1 MFRSLGVQVVT
12 YNNDPSELLRL
23 AEGLSAT
30 LSVARRAGVEQIEVY
45 LGDCAAPSTISDVAE
60 AWEAELGSV
69 VDGFSAIDLG
79 ANLGSGGGSNA
90 LASRHDHEVI
100 WVLNPDTY
108 PSPQCAVELLAALG
122 GDGVA
127 AASDILLASEPTG
140 KLGVVT
146 ATALATD
153 WFAVEATAETT
164 FGGGVIASV
173 SSSEIDDDIRCSQAA
188 AGPKAASPGSA
199 TATAGD
205 GGGATSEP
213 ARTGVREELRPSGAF
228 PGTGLSTAGCDISAA
243 AAGGSWLVLA
253 SPSDV

>member
-1 MFRSLGVQVVT
+1 MPRCCFACRGLGVARSDSHCWVGDT
-12 YNNDPSELLRL
+12 GCGGDAGRGGGTRPLD
-23 AEGLSAT
+23 T
-30 LSVARRAGVEQIEVY
+30 TVADAVRAGG
-45 LGDCAAPSTISDVAE
+45 GDGRNLRAE
-60 AWEAELGSV
+60 
-69 VDGFSAIDLG
+69 
-79 ANLGSGGGSNA
+79 
-90 LASRHDHEVI
+90 R
-100 WVLNPDTY
+100 
-108 PSPQCAVELLAALG
+108 